1 MKRKIVIAL
10 MVLLVIGGSLFATR
24 IRVTYNGT
32 DYVLLTT
39 RTITD
44 ADVAYFNGM
53 YDALAS
59 VMEGRQ
65 LYQIYDTIQGKNYE
79 SMLVEGANTDVAV
92 ARADYEAAFI
102 DCMTSYSYGSDG
114 EFKDLWPI
122 YKQLMSSGMSYS
134 NAERIVEFG
143 SARFYPSNIV

>member
-1 MKRKIVIAL
+1 MKKKIFIMMLLAL
-10 MVLLVIGGSLFATR
+10 VLCSSVFATR
-24 IRVTYNGT
+24 IRVTYNNT
-32 DYVLLTT
+32 DYVLLTS

-65 LYQIYDTIQGKNYE
+65 LHEIYSTIQGKNYE
-79 SMLVEGANTDVAV
+79 TMLVEGANMDVAV

-102 DCMTSYSYGSDG
+102 DCMNQYSYGSDG
-114 EFKDLWPI
+114 EFRDLWPI
-122 YKQLMSSGMSYS
+122 YKQLMSSTISYS
-134 NAERIVEFG
+134 NAEKIVEFG
-143 SARFYPSNIV
+143 GARFYPENIV